1 MKHRRM
7 CLTHIRRFFAGNE
20 KKETGCS
27 GLQRCSQ
34 QSLQDRADRSIFS
47 IGSGAAAVKRKNSRK
62 MQKFR
67 KQESTNI
74 SPRKVRFCL
83 TSVLQ
88 IIIMKKLHRGVA
100 QMVARM
106 VRDHEAV
113 SSNLATRTNEKAC
126 NCNGYRLFSCTFA
139 GRFPFNF
146 PFTGQK
152 RCLTAQPP
160 DTFSI
165 NFSMWSALLFFISS
179 VTCP

>member
-1 MKHRRM
+1 MDRLELPKSKYQIHRQIESKN
-7 CLTHIRRFFAGNE
+7 LSAFSITL

-83 TSVLQ
+83 TSVLE

-106 VRDHEAV
+106 VRDHEAA
-113 SSNLATRTNEKAC
+113 SSSLATPTISSE
-126 NCNGYRLFSCTFA
+126 
-139 GRFPFNF
+139 
-146 PFTGQK
+146 
-152 RCLTAQPP
+152 TAVSE
-160 DTFSI
+160 D
-165 NFSMWSALLFFISS
+165 FFISN
-179 VTCP
+179 

>member
-1 MKHRRM
+1 M
-7 CLTHIRRFFAGNE
+7 GVD
-20 KKETGCS
+20 GCWCAPRSSKPVRGVKSLS
-27 GLQRCSQ
+27 GEFDPHMLPPEPRGRVPRGF
-34 QSLQDRADRSIFS
+34 LKNVDFPLDRTE
-47 IGSGAAAVKRKNSRK
+47 GSSYNTTVRDVSR
-62 MQKFR
+62 
-67 KQESTNI
+67 T
-74 SPRKVRFCL
+74 
-83 TSVLQ
+83 TSYP
-88 IIIMKKLHRGVA
+88 GVA
-100 QMVARM
+100 QLVARM

-113 SSNLATRTNEKAC
+113 SSNLATRTKEKAC

-139 GRFPFNF
+139 GRFPFSF